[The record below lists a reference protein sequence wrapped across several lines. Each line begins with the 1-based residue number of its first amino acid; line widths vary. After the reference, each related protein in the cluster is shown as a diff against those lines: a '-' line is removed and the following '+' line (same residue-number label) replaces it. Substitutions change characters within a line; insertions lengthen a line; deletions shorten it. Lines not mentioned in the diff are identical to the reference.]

1 MDITKIDKNFAN
13 TFSYEGM
20 KVYDVNEAPFRLYGL
35 CRAEG
40 ETDYK
45 RLPKEFAEKLGNP
58 SVAVMYN
65 RTTGIRVRFK
75 TDSNRIILKCV
86 QKEQVNIPHIAVTC
100 SSCFDLYADGEYCNV
115 FRPGIDTE
123 GKYSEDKSMDGGYQS
138 GYVFKG
144 ERKMRQLLIHFPLY
158 NSVDQVYIA
167 LEEDAQVLPPEE
179 YGHSGPVVFYGSSIT
194 QGACA
199 SHPGNCY
206 VNSLSR
212 RLDFDFVN
220 LGFSG
225 GCFGE
230 PEFAQYIPELKPSV
244 LVMDY
249 DHNSSRAQLKER
261 HEPFFK
267 EFRKHCPNVPV
278 VFITMADL
286 SSGVEG
292 RKVRRDT
299 ICKTYENA
307 VSAGDKN
314 VYFIDGGEIY
324 REPGVGACTVDNAHP
339 NDLGFWF
346 MANRIEKTLAEI
358 L

>member
-13 TFSYEGM
+13 TFSYAGM
-20 KVYDVNEAPFRLYGL
+20 KVYDVNDAPFRLYGL
-35 CRAEG
+35 CRKEG

-45 RLPKEFAEKLGNP
+45 RLPVDFAQSLGNP

-100 SSCFDLYADGEYCNV
+100 SSCFDLYADGRYCNV
-115 FRPGIDTE
+115 FRPGIDTD
-123 GKYSEDKSMDGGYQS
+123 GKNSDDKSMDGGYQS

-158 NSVDQVYIA
+158 NSVEQVYIA
-167 LEEDAQVLPPEE
+167 LEEDAQVLPAEE
-179 YGHSGPVVFYGSSIT
+179 YPHTAPVVFYGSSIT

-206 VNSLSR
+206 VNILSR
-212 RLDFDFVN
+212 RLGFDFVN

-230 PEFAQYIPELKPSV
+230 IEFAQYIPGLNPSV

-249 DHNSSRAQLKER
+249 DHNSPLAQLEER
-261 HEPFFK
+261 HEAFFL
-267 EFRKHCPNVPV
+267 EFRKHCPHTPV
-278 VFITMADL
+278 VFITAADRAL
-286 SSGVEG
+286 GTQT
-292 RKVRRDT
+292 RRNV
-299 ICKTYENA
+299 IFRTYENA
-307 VSAGDKN
+307 VAAGDKN
-314 VYFIDGGEIY
+314 VYFIDGSEIY
-324 REPGVGACTVDNAHP
+324 REPGVDACTADNAHP

-346 MANRIEKTLAEI
+346 MANRIEKTLAQI

>member
-35 CRAEG
+35 CRQEG
-40 ETDYK
+40 EKDYK
-45 RLPKEFAEKLGNP
+45 RLPVDFAKNLGNP

-100 SSCFDLYADGEYCNV
+100 SSCFDLYADGRYCNV
-115 FRPGIDTE
+115 FRPGIDTD
-123 GKYSEDKSMDGGYQS
+123 GKNSDDKSMDGGYQS

-144 ERKMRQLLIHFPLY
+144 ERKMRELLIHFPLY
-158 NSVDQVYIA
+158 NSVEQVYIA
-167 LEEDAQVLPPEE
+167 LEEDAQVLPAEE
-179 YGHSGPVVFYGSSIT
+179 YPHTAPVVFYGSSIT

-206 VNSLSR
+206 VNILSR
-212 RLDFDFVN
+212 RLGFDFVN

-230 PEFAQYIPELKPSV
+230 IEFAQYIPGLNPSV

-249 DHNSSRAQLKER
+249 DHNSPLAQLEER
-261 HEPFFK
+261 HEAFFL
-267 EFRKHCPNVPV
+267 EFRKHCPHTPV
-278 VFITMADL
+278 VFITAADRAL
-286 SSGVEG
+286 GTQT
-292 RKVRRDT
+292 RRNV
-299 ICKTYENA
+299 IFRTYENA
-307 VSAGDKN
+307 VAAGDKN
-314 VYFIDGGEIY
+314 VYFIDGSEIY
-324 REPGVGACTVDNAHP
+324 REPGVDACTADNAHP

-346 MANRIEKTLAEI
+346 MANRIEKTLAQI

>member
-20 KVYDVNEAPFRLYGL
+20 KVYDVNEAPCRLYGL
-35 CRAEG
+35 CRQEG
-40 ETDYK
+40 EKDYK
-45 RLPKEFAEKLGNP
+45 RLPVDFAKNLGNP

-100 SSCFDLYADGEYCNV
+100 SSCFDLYADGRYCNV
-115 FRPGIDTE
+115 FRPGIDTD
-123 GKYSEDKSMDGGYQS
+123 GKNSDDKSMDGGYQS

-144 ERKMRQLLIHFPLY
+144 ERKMRELLIHFPLY
-158 NSVDQVYIA
+158 NSVEQVYIA
-167 LEEDAQVLPPEE
+167 LEEDAQVLPAEE
-179 YGHSGPVVFYGSSIT
+179 YPHTAPVVFYGSSIT

-206 VNSLSR
+206 VNILSR
-212 RLDFDFVN
+212 RLGFDFVN

-230 PEFAQYIPELKPSV
+230 IEFAQYIPGLNPSV

-249 DHNSSRAQLKER
+249 DHNSPLAQLEER
-261 HEPFFK
+261 HEAFFL
-267 EFRKHCPNVPV
+267 EFRKHCPHTPV
-278 VFITMADL
+278 VFITAADRAL
-286 SSGVEG
+286 GTQT
-292 RKVRRDT
+292 RRNV
-299 ICKTYENA
+299 IFRTYENA
-307 VSAGDKN
+307 VAAGDKN
-314 VYFIDGGEIY
+314 VYFIDGSEIY
-324 REPGVGACTVDNAHP
+324 REPGVDACTADNAHP

-346 MANRIEKTLAEI
+346 MANRIEKTLAQI

>member
-1 MDITKIDKNFAN
+1 MDITEIDKNFAN

-20 KVYDVNEAPFRLYGL
+20 KVYDVNDAPFRLYGL
-35 CRAEG
+35 CRKEG

-45 RLPKEFAEKLGNP
+45 RLPVDFAQSLGNP

-100 SSCFDLYADGEYCNV
+100 SSCFDLYADGRYCNV
-115 FRPGIDTE
+115 FRPGIDTD
-123 GKYSEDKSMDGGYQS
+123 GKNSDDKSMDGGYQS

-144 ERKMRQLLIHFPLY
+144 ERKMRELLIHFPLY
-158 NSVDQVYIA
+158 NSVEQVYIA
-167 LEEDAQVLPPEE
+167 LEEDAQVLPAEE
-179 YGHSGPVVFYGSSIT
+179 YPHTAPVVFYGSSIT

-206 VNSLSR
+206 VNILSR
-212 RLDFDFVN
+212 RLGFDFVN

-230 PEFAQYIPELKPSV
+230 IEFAQYIPGLNPSV

-249 DHNSSRAQLKER
+249 DHNSPLAQLEER
-261 HEPFFK
+261 HEAFFL
-267 EFRKHCPNVPV
+267 EFRKHCPHTPV
-278 VFITMADL
+278 VFITAADRAL
-286 SSGVEG
+286 GTQT
-292 RKVRRDT
+292 RRNV
-299 ICKTYENA
+299 IFRTYENA
-307 VSAGDKN
+307 VAAGDNN
-314 VYFIDGGEIY
+314 VYFIDGSEIY
-324 REPGVGACTVDNAHP
+324 REPGVDACTADNAHP

-346 MANRIEKTLAEI
+346 MANRIEKTLAQI